1 MYKGP
6 KCDLKKQKQLD
17 ASGVKAFHLTAA
29 VCHFMKGFI
38 TVSWVE
44 NLYVYIFICI
54 GGLQ

>member
-1 MYKGP
+1 MCKGP

-38 TVSWVE
+38 TVSWAREFIHVLGGSSE
-44 NLYVYIFICI
+44 N
-54 GGLQ
+54 